1 MNIMQPRVE
10 IMWYVPNFSFPGSM
24 SFFFF
29 KIMDEKVFD
38 TEAENYGSQNYGDVA
53 KGAGDDHR
61 VPP

>member
-1 MNIMQPRVE
+1 MNQEKSFRNWLMNIMQPRVE

-38 TEAENYGSQNYGDVA
+38 TEAENYGS
-53 KGAGDDHR
+53 
-61 VPP
+61 